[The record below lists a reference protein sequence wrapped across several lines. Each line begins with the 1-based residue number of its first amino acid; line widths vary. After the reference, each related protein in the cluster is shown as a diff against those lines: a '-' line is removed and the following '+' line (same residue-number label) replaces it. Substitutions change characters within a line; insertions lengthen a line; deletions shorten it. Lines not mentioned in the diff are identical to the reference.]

1 MNKPSTK
8 LLGLILTLALTALLT
23 TGCATDTSLY
33 SWGKYEQALFI
44 NYHEP
49 EYKEQAIQQ
58 YISFINEQQSS
69 NKTKPLAPGLFA
81 EAGTF
86 MLERGDYKNALV
98 FYKMEYDTWPE
109 SRPMLG
115 ALIKNLEARL

>member
-1 MNKPSTK
+1 MNNPSIK
-8 LLGLILTLALTALLT
+8 QLGLILTLALTALLT

-33 SWGKYEQALFI
+33 NWGKYEQALFI

-69 NKTKPLAPGLFA
+69 NKTKLLAPGLFA

-86 MLERGDYKNALV
+86 MLEQGDYKNALA

>member
-33 SWGKYEQALFI
+33 NWGKYEQVLFI

-69 NKTKPLAPGLFA
+69 NKTKLLAPGLFA

-98 FYKMEYDTWPE
+98 FYKMEYDTWPKAV
-109 SRPMLG
+109 LC
-115 ALIKNLEARL
+115 